1 MKYMNAFRFFSILI
15 VSSFLHTFD
24 LVAQN
29 NLSAE
34 MEMKI
39 DSVFEKFNDINKPG
53 STVAV
58 VKDQEIVFK
67 KRLQKC

>member
-1 MKYMNAFRFFSILI
+1 
-15 VSSFLHTFD
+15 
-24 LVAQN
+24 
-29 NLSAE
+29 E